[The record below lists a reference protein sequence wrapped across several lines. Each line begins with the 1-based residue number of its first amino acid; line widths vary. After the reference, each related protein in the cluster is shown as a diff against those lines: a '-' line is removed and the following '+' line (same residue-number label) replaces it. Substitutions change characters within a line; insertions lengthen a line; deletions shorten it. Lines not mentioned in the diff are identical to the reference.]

1 MIITSLRLIV
11 RRSIAHFKLLIAV
24 IAGVVIAVAIMA
36 ATFIYFDS
44 LRNLALRHALE
55 QQSESSLD
63 VVMQAS
69 TSTGQR
75 PTHEAL
81 IGRVD
86 SILALGVSDIVQKQ
100 HLAIKSA
107 TFNFEPVS
115 EVPAVEDGVVRRSVF
130 VVLSGIE
137 DEINILDGDVPGS
150 QASAVNGEVFRPR
163 VLMPASVA
171 DAFDFNVGE
180 SFAAVPFW
188 DDDNPAPEPVIA
200 GIFERRNPDSA
211 FWRVYDE
218 LFALQSNNF
227 SFAVAIV
234 DETVFIDNLATHLP
248 NMTVTYGWTLDV
260 NPELIDARKAQGIV
274 DALSIL
280 EATLKRDTNA
290 YRQITGLDTTLSDFE
305 TRLFFNRLPMIIVMV
320 LVVLVVLY
328 YAVTLA
334 SLLVDAQRE
343 EISLLRTRGSSG
355 AQIVTVFAIEAAVL
369 AVVAVAI
376 GPLIAAVAIKYA
388 GTMPWFNDLNGGA
401 ALPVNV
407 SWAAYR
413 LAALGGIFSFI
424 ALFYPAVRASRVGL
438 LTYHSRSGRS
448 TGPPAFQRYYL
459 DVGALGVA
467 VVLLAQL
474 QSRGSVA
481 AENLAG
487 EKTVDQIALAFPA
500 LFLVVAGLV
509 MLRLFPVMMGLLA
522 RLFSG
527 RLFYRFVPPMMILGL
542 WTMARNPAHYSRLS
556 LLFILTAGLG
566 VFSANFGAT
575 LDRSSSDQALYAT
588 GADVRVVGLAPR
600 PRQGTA
606 DIIGNIKEID
616 EVETVSRVMQRNGVV
631 SRAFGSDSYRMVAVD
646 PDSFAET
653 AWSRS
658 DMTSVDLQSQLE
670 SIRVDSMP
678 GIALPKGTRFISMRI
693 RPSQA
698 TPGMSVIASFRDDNG
713 RYSTGAI
720 GTLEPRPANAR
731 RFECPERV
739 VPTDQDPSEE
749 SGPSPEW
756 CTIGG
761 SAGRVSF
768 SVADAPS
775 DNLNLLA
782 FRFSPLQSFLSGSGP
797 VPAGTLL
804 IDEISAISEDGTV
817 TVIES
822 FDDREAFD
830 RWSGFPLLPAADA
843 QDRLIPGAVSLSW
856 GAFESSSGPMLFAG
870 LESPPVPVLASREF
884 MEQSGRSVG
893 DVMEAMLETEDLI
906 LEIVDVI
913 DFIPTV
919 DPNQNPFIVADID
932 AVLAAAN
939 RFGAFGGA
947 IQYNELWISA
957 PGQDTAQ
964 VDERVTA
971 QINLLPVSH
980 TGIVHR
986 DAALADIASDPLVR
1000 AGWSVLL
1007 ALAYATV
1014 LLVSAVGF
1022 LVHSQVSFDARKG
1035 EFALLRTIGLSMRQ
1049 LLSLVVL
1056 EQALILGVA
1065 IGIGIFMGTRLGGTM
1080 LPFLSKSGEGI
1091 RVVPPI
1097 LVEVDWPSFG
1107 ITFALLGVVIL
1118 IVVAVILYSVYR
1130 MSIQSVLRLGER

>member
-1 MIITSLRLIV
+1 MIITSLRLIAS
-11 RRSIAHFKLLIAV
+11 RSIAHIKLLIAV

-55 QQSESSLD
+55 QQSPSTLD
-63 VVMQAS
+63 VVMQTSA
-69 TSTGQR
+69 STGQR
-75 PTHEAL
+75 PVHEAL
-81 IGRVD
+81 LGRVD
-86 SILALGVSDIVQKQ
+86 GILALGVSDIVLKQ
-100 HLAIKSA
+100 HLAIRSS
-107 TFNFEPVS
+107 TFDFLPVS
-115 EVPAVEDGVVRRSVF
+115 DVPVDEGAASRRAVF
-130 VVLSGIE
+130 VVLPGLE
-137 DEINILDGDVPGS
+137 DEINIVSGEWPGS
-150 QASAVNGEVFRPR
+150 QAAAVDGEVFKPR
-163 VLMPASVA
+163 VLIPASVA
-171 DAFDFNVGE
+171 DAFDFTVGD

-188 DDDNPAPEPVIA
+188 DDDNPAPGPVVA
-200 GIFERRNPDSA
+200 GIFERRNPGSA

-218 LFALQSNNF
+218 LFALESTNF
-227 SFAVAIV
+227 SFAVAVV
-234 DETVFIDNLATHLP
+234 DEAVFIDNLATHLP
-248 NMTVTYGWTLDV
+248 NMTVSYGWTLDV
-260 NPELIDARKAQGIV
+260 DPDRIDARKAQGIV

-280 EATLKRDTNA
+280 EATLKRDSQA
-290 YRQITGLDTTLSDFE
+290 YRQITGLDATLSDFE

-369 AVVAVAI
+369 SLVAVAI
-376 GPLIAAVAIKYA
+376 GPLIAALGVKYA

-401 ALPVNV
+401 TLPVNL

-413 LAALGGIFSFI
+413 LAALGGIFSFV
-424 ALFYPAVRASRVGL
+424 ALFYPAFRASRVGL
-438 LTYHSRSGRS
+438 LTYRSRLGRS
-448 TGPPAFQRYYL
+448 TGPPVFQRYYL

-527 RLFYRFVPPMMILGL
+527 RLFYRFVSPMMILGL

-575 LDRSSSDQALYAT
+575 LDRSSRDQALYAT
-588 GADVRVVGLAPR
+588 GADVRVIGLAPR
-600 PRQGTA
+600 PRGGSA
-606 DIIGNIKEID
+606 DIIANIDRIE
-616 EVETVSRVMQRNGVV
+616 EVDTVSRVMQRDGVV
-631 SRAFGSDSYRMVAVD
+631 HRAFGSDSYRMVAVD

-658 DMTSVDLQSQLE
+658 DMNSVDLKSHLE
-670 SIRVDSMP
+670 STRFDGMP
-678 GIALPKGTRFISMRI
+678 GIPLPEGTRFISMRV
-693 RPSQA
+693 RPGQP
-698 TPGMSVIASFRDDNG
+698 TPGLSVIASFRDDNDS
-713 RYSTGAI
+713 YSTGVI

-731 RFECPERV
+731 RFECPELV
-739 VPTDQDPSEE
+739 LPADPSDE

-768 SVADAPS
+768 SVADALS
-775 DNLNLLA
+775 DSLNLLA
-782 FRFSPLQSFLSGSGP
+782 FRFSPLESFPSGSGP
-797 VPAGTLL
+797 IPAGTLQ

-830 RWSGFPLLPAADA
+830 RWSGVPLLPAADA
-843 QDRLIPGAVSLSW
+843 KDRLIPGVVSLSW
-856 GAFESSSGPMLFAG
+856 GEFEPTSGFMLFAG
-870 LESPPVPVLASREF
+870 LELPPIPVLVSREF
-884 MEQSGRSVG
+884 MERSGRSVG
-893 DVMEAMLETEDLI
+893 DVMEAMLETEDLV

-919 DPNQNPFIVADID
+919 DPNLKPFIVADID

-939 RFGAFGGA
+939 RFGAFGNT
-947 IQYNELWISA
+947 IQYNELWIRA
-957 PGQDTAQ
+957 RGEGTAQ
-964 VDERVTA
+964 VADRVTA
-971 QINLLPVSH
+971 QINLLPFSH
-980 TGIVHR
+980 TGIIHR

-1056 EQALILGVA
+1056 EQALVLGVA

-1097 LVEVDWPSFG
+1097 LVEVDWSSFG

>member
-1 MIITSLRLIV
+1 MIITSLRLIA
-11 RRSIAHFKLLIAV
+11 RRSLAHFKLLIAV

-55 QQSESSLD
+55 QQSPSSLD

-75 PTHEAL
+75 PVHEAL
-81 IGRVD
+81 LGRVD
-86 SILALGVSDIVQKQ
+86 SILALGVSDIVQNE
-100 HLAIKSA
+100 HLAIRSA

-115 EVPAVEDGVVRRSVF
+115 DVPVDEDGLARRAVF
-130 VVLSGIE
+130 VLLSGLE
-137 DEINILDGDVPGS
+137 KEINIVDGEAPES
-150 QASAVNGEVFRPR
+150 QAPAVNGEVFRPR
-163 VLMPASVA
+163 VLIPASVA
-171 DAFDFNVGE
+171 DAFDFTVGE
-180 SFAAVPFW
+180 SFVAVPFW
-188 DDDNPAPEPVIA
+188 DHDNPAPEPVIA

-211 FWRVYDE
+211 YWRVYDE
-218 LFALQSNNF
+218 LFALESTNF
-227 SFAVAIV
+227 SFAVAAV
-234 DETVFIDNLATHLP
+234 DESVFIDSLATHMP
-248 NMTVTYGWTLDV
+248 NMTASYGWTLDV
-260 NPELIDARKAQGIV
+260 DPDHIDARKAQGIV

-280 EATLKRDTNA
+280 EATLKRDTNT
-290 YRQITGLDTTLSDFE
+290 YRQITGLDATLSDFE

-369 AVVAVAI
+369 AAVAVAI
-376 GPLIAAVAIKYA
+376 GPLIAAVAVKYA
-388 GTMPWFNDLNGGA
+388 GVMPWFDDLNGGA
-401 ALPVNV
+401 ALPVNLN
-407 SWAAYR
+407 WAAYR

-424 ALFYPAVRASRVGL
+424 ALFYPAFRASRVGL
-438 LTYHSRSGRS
+438 LTYRSRSGRS

-459 DVGALGVA
+459 DVGALGIA

-527 RLFYRFVPPMMILGL
+527 RLFYRFVSPMMILGL

-600 PRQGTA
+600 PRQGSA
-606 DIIGNIKEID
+606 DIIGNIERSE
-616 EVETVSRVMQRNGVV
+616 EVETVSRVMQRDGVV
-631 SRAFGSDSYRMVAVD
+631 SRAFGSDSYRMIAVD

-658 DMTSVDLQSQLE
+658 DMSSVDLQSQLE
-670 SIRVDSMP
+670 SIRLDGMP
-678 GIALPKGTRFISMRI
+678 GIPLPEGTRFISMRV
-693 RPSQA
+693 RPSQP
-698 TPGMSVIASFRDDNG
+698 TPGISVIASFRDDNG
-713 RYSTGAI
+713 RYSTGVI
-720 GTLEPRPANAR
+720 GTLEPRPASAR
-731 RFECPERV
+731 RFGCPELV
-739 VPTDQDPSEE
+739 VPADPSDK
-749 SGPSPEW
+749 SGPTPEW

-761 SAGRVSF
+761 TAGRVSF

-775 DNLNLLA
+775 ESLNLLA
-782 FRFSPLQSFLSGSGP
+782 FRFSPLQSFLFGSGP

-822 FDDREAFD
+822 FDDRESFD
-830 RWSGFPLLPAADA
+830 RWSGAPLLPAADA

-856 GAFESSSGPMLFAG
+856 GEFESSSGPMLFAG
-870 LESPPVPVLASREF
+870 LELPPIPVLASREF
-884 MEQSGRSVG
+884 MERSGRSVG
-893 DVMEAMLETEDLI
+893 DVMEAMLETEDLV

-919 DPNQNPFIVADID
+919 DPNQHPFIVADID

-939 RFGAFGGA
+939 RFGAFGST

-957 PGQDTAQ
+957 PGEDTAH
-964 VDERVTA
+964 VAERVTA
-971 QINLLPVSH
+971 QIDLLPFSFV
-980 TGIVHR
+980 GIVHR

-1056 EQALILGVA
+1056 EQALVLGVA

-1097 LVEVDWPSFG
+1097 IVEVDGSSFG

-1118 IVVAVILYSVYR
+1118 IVVAVILHSVYR
-1130 MSIQSVLRLGER
+1130 MSIQSVLRLGEK

>member
-1 MIITSLRLIV
+1 MIITSLRLIA
-11 RRSIAHFKLLIAV
+11 RRSIAHIKLLTAV

-55 QQSESSLD
+55 QQSPSSLD

-69 TSTGQR
+69 NSTGQR
-75 PTHEAL
+75 PVHEAL
-81 IGRVD
+81 LGRVD
-86 SILALGVSDIVQKQ
+86 GILGMGVSDIVQKQ
-100 HLAIKSA
+100 HLAIRSA

-115 EVPAVEDGVVRRSVF
+115 DVPVDDDGASRRAVF
-130 VVLSGIE
+130 VLLPGLE
-137 DEINILDGDVPGS
+137 DEINIVDGVVPGS
-150 QASAVNGEVFRPR
+150 QASAANGEVYRPR
-163 VLMPASVA
+163 VLIPASVA
-171 DAFDFNVGE
+171 DVFDFIVGD

-200 GIFERRNPDSA
+200 GIFERRNPDSTY
-211 FWRVYDE
+211 WRVYDE
-218 LFALQSNNF
+218 LFSLESNNF
-227 SFAVAIV
+227 SFAVAVV
-234 DETVFIDNLATHLP
+234 DETVFVDNLATHLP
-248 NMTVTYGWTLDV
+248 NMTASYGWTLDV
-260 NPELIDARKAQGIV
+260 DPDRIDARKAQGIV
-274 DALSIL
+274 DALAIL
-280 EATLKRDTNA
+280 EATLKIDSNA
-290 YRQITGLDTTLSDFE
+290 YRQITGLDATLSDFE

-355 AQIVTVFAIEAAVL
+355 TQIVTVFAIEAAVL

-376 GPLIAAVAIKYA
+376 GPLIAALAVKYA

-401 ALPVNV
+401 ALPVNL
-407 SWAAYR
+407 SWEAYR

-424 ALFYPAVRASRVGL
+424 ALFYPAFRASRVGL
-438 LTYHSRSGRS
+438 LTYRSRSGRS

-487 EKTVDQIALAFPA
+487 EKTVDQISLAFPA

-527 RLFYRFVPPMMILGL
+527 RLFYRFVSPMMILGL

-588 GADVRVVGLAPR
+588 GADVRVVGLTPR
-600 PRQGTA
+600 PGQRST
-606 DIIGNIKEID
+606 DIVGNIERIE
-616 EVETVSRVMQRNGVV
+616 EVENVSRVMQRDGVV
-631 SRAFGSDSYRMVAVD
+631 NRAFGSDSYRMVAVD
-646 PDSFAET
+646 PDSFAEV

-658 DMTSVDLQSQLE
+658 DLNSGDLQSQLE
-670 SIRVDSMP
+670 SIRVDGMP
-678 GIALPKGTRFISMRI
+678 GIPLPEGTRFISMRV
-693 RPSQA
+693 RPGQP
-698 TPGMSVIASFRDDNG
+698 TPGLSVIASFRDDNG
-713 RYSTGAI
+713 RYSTGVM

-731 RFECPERV
+731 RFACPDVIASVDSSDEY
-739 VPTDQDPSEE
+739 
-749 SGPSPEW
+749 GPSPEW

-768 SVADAPS
+768 NEAFPPS
-775 DNLNLLA
+775 DSLSLLA

-797 VPAGTLL
+797 VPAGTLQ

-822 FDDREAFD
+822 FDDPESFG
-830 RWSGFPLLPAADA
+830 RWSGDHPLLPASDA
-843 QDRLIPGAVSLSW
+843 EDRPIPGAVSLSW
-856 GAFESSSGPMLFAG
+856 GEFEPSRGFMLFAG
-870 LESPPVPVLASREF
+870 LELPPVPVLASREF
-884 MEQSGRSVG
+884 MERSGRSVG
-893 DVMEAMLETEDLI
+893 DVMEAMLETENLV

-919 DPNQNPFIVADID
+919 DPSQDPFIVADID

-939 RFGAFGGA
+939 RFGAFSNT
-947 IQYNELWISA
+947 IQYNELWIRA
-957 PGQDTAQ
+957 PGEDTVHVA
-964 VDERVTA
+964 DRVTA
-971 QINLLPVSH
+971 QINLLPFSS

-1056 EQALILGVA
+1056 EQALVLGVA

-1091 RVVPPI
+1091 RIVPPI
-1097 LVEVDWPSFG
+1097 LVEVDWTSFG
-1107 ITFALLGVVIL
+1107 VTFALLGVVIL

>member
-1 MIITSLRLIV
+1 MIITSLRLIA
-11 RRSIAHFKLLIAV
+11 RRSIAHIKLLTAV

-55 QQSESSLD
+55 QQPASSLD

-75 PTHEAL
+75 SVHEAL
-81 IGRVD
+81 LGRVD
-86 SILALGVSDIVQKQ
+86 GILAMGVSDIVQKQ
-100 HLAIKSA
+100 HLAIRSA

-115 EVPAVEDGVVRRSVF
+115 DVPVDEGGVARRAVF
-130 VVLSGIE
+130 VLLPGLE
-137 DEINILDGDVPGS
+137 DEINIVAGESPGT
-150 QASAVNGEVFRPR
+150 QAEAVDGEVFRPR
-163 VLMPASVA
+163 VLIPASVA
-171 DAFDFNVGE
+171 DAFDFTVGE

-200 GIFERRNPDSA
+200 GIFERRNPDSTY
-211 FWRVYDE
+211 WRAYDE
-218 LFALQSNNF
+218 VFALPSDNF
-227 SFAVAIV
+227 LFAVAVV
-234 DETVFIDNLATHLP
+234 DEAVFVDNLASHLP
-248 NMTVTYGWTLDV
+248 NMAVSYGWTLDV
-260 NPELIDARKAQGIV
+260 DPDRIDARKAQGIV

-280 EATLKRDTNA
+280 EATLKIDSNA
-290 YRQITGLDTTLSDFE
+290 YRQITGLDATLSDFE

-334 SLLVDAQRE
+334 SLLVDAQRG

-376 GPLIAAVAIKYA
+376 GPLIAALAIKYA

-407 SWAAYR
+407 SWEAYR

-424 ALFYPAVRASRVGL
+424 ALFYPAFRASRVGL
-438 LTYHSRSGRS
+438 LTYRSRSGRS

-509 MLRLFPVMMGLLA
+509 LLRLFPVMTGLLA

-527 RLFYRFVPPMMILGL
+527 PVFYRFVSPMMILGL

-600 PRQGTA
+600 PQQGSA
-606 DIIGNIKEID
+606 DIIGSIEKID
-616 EVETVSRVMQRNGVV
+616 EVEKVSRVMQRDGVV
-631 SRAFGSDSYRMVAVD
+631 HRAFGSDSYRMVAVD
-646 PDSFAET
+646 PDSFVET

-658 DMTSVDLQSQLE
+658 DLNSGDLQSQLE
-670 SIRVDSMP
+670 SIRVDGMP
-678 GIALPKGTRFISMRI
+678 GIPLPEGTRFISMRV
-693 RPSQA
+693 RPSQP
-698 TPGMSVIASFRDDNG
+698 TPGLSVIASFRDDNG
-713 RYSTGAI
+713 RYSTGVI

-731 RFECPERV
+731 RFSCPELT
-739 VPTDQDPSEE
+739 VPVDGSDESAPS
-749 SGPSPEW
+749 SEW

-761 SAGRVSF
+761 SAGRMTF

-775 DNLNLLA
+775 ESLNLLA
-782 FRFSPLQSFLSGSGP
+782 FRFSPLRSFLSGSGP
-797 VPAGTLL
+797 VPAGTLQ

-822 FDDREAFD
+822 FDDPEAFD
-830 RWSGFPLLPAADA
+830 RWSGVLLLPASDA
-843 QDRLIPGAVSLSW
+843 EDRLIPGAVSLSW
-856 GAFESSSGPMLFAG
+856 GEFEPNSGFMLFAG
-870 LESPPVPVLASREF
+870 LESPPIPVLVSREF
-884 MEQSGRSVG
+884 IERSGRSVG
-893 DVMEAMLETEDLI
+893 DVIEAMLDTEDLT
-906 LEIVDVI
+906 LEIVDII

-919 DPNQNPFIVADID
+919 DPNQNPFIVADIA

-939 RFGAFGGA
+939 RFGAFGST
-947 IQYNELWISA
+947 IQYNELWIRA
-957 PGQDTAQ
+957 PEEDTAY
-964 VDERVTA
+964 VADRITA
-971 QINLLPVSH
+971 QINLLPFSF

-986 DAALADIASDPLVR
+986 DAALAEIASDPLVR

-1007 ALAYATV
+1007 ALAYGTV

-1056 EQALILGVA
+1056 EQALVLGVA

-1097 LVEVDWPSFG
+1097 LVEVDWASFG

-1118 IVVAVILYSVYR
+1118 VVVAVILHSVYR